1 MSKSAIVFLGIVV
14 FVVIGLVTGKI
25 STDVIVTGATFLGVL
40 GALVYI
46 HEAGHYLTARRN
58 GVTCHEFGFGF
69 PPRVGGFVRD
79 PKTGKRKFI
88 FGNKEYYG
96 NETLFSLN
104 WIPLGGF
111 VRIKGENAE
120 KFEKDEQGNLI
131 EKKAFDKDHFAAQSV
146 WVRFKILVAGVV
158 MNMFLA
164 WLLYTLA
171 AMIGAP
177 AQTHDALGNQIDI
190 PAQWISAPP
199 KVLVNSAVPES
210 AAAKMGIS
218 IGDALQSMCAGQECY
233 EIKKESDVVDAVQIL
248 KGRDISV
255 DITRGSQAMK
265 LSGPLPAQVGE
276 GEHILGVEIV
286 QMVEVQYPPHIAAIE
301 GAKRTGYMT
310 MGIFSAIT
318 QLPKILISGGDQ
330 LSGPVGIA
338 AMTGQARELGITFLM
353 NFAAM
358 LSVNLAVFNILPIPA
373 LDGGR
378 ILFLLIEK
386 LKGSPI
392 NPKTEGLFHTIF
404 FTLLILLMLYVTVK
418 DVLKFI

>member
-1 MSKSAIVFLGIVV
+1 MSKSAIVFLGLVV
-14 FVVIGLVTGKI
+14 AMAIGLITGKI
-25 STDVIVTGATFLGVL
+25 EPSVIVTGATFLGVL

-46 HEAGHYLTARRN
+46 HEAGHYVTARRN
-58 GVTCHEFGFGF
+58 GITCHEFGFGF
-69 PPRVGGFVRD
+69 PPRIGGFVRD

-88 FGNKEYYG
+88 RGNQEYYG
-96 NETLFSLN
+96 NDTLFSIN

-120 KFEKDEQGNLI
+120 KHVEDENGNLV
-131 EKKAFDKDHFAAQSV
+131 EKKEFDKDHFAAQSV
-146 WVRFKILVAGVV
+146 WVRFKVLVAGVV
-158 MNMFLA
+158 MNFFLA
-164 WLLYTLA
+164 WLLYTVA

-177 AQTHDALGNQIDI
+177 AQTHDAQGNQIPI
-190 PAQWISAPP
+190 PADWISAPP

-210 AAAKMGIS
+210 AAATMGIS
-218 IGDALQSMCAGQECY
+218 IGDALKSMCAGDECY
-233 EIKKESDVVDAVQIL
+233 TISQESDVVSAVQSL
-248 KGRDISV
+248 KGRDIRV
-255 DITRGSQAMK
+255 DVTRGSQSLTLK
-265 LSGPLPAQVGE
+265 GPLPAQVGE

-310 MGIFSAIT
+310 LGILNALA

-392 NPKTEGLFHTIF
+392 SPRVEGGFHTLF

-418 DVLKFI
+418 DILKFI